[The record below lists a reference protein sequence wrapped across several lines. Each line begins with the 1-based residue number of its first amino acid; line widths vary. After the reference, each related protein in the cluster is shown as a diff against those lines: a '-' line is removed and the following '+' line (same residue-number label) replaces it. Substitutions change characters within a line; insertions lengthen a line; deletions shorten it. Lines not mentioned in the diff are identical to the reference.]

1 MISYL
6 GGYLTAQV
14 TKTATLEVIM
24 EVISQEVDA
33 IPPEITTQS
42 GTIDK
47 DFGSKSIIM
56 SIIEML

>member
-1 MISYL
+1 
-6 GGYLTAQV
+6 
-14 TKTATLEVIM
+14 M

-56 SIIEML
+56 STIEML